1 MLFGE
6 LFEREAGRGWEG
18 GKTRIREL
26 REAGVEDP
34 WVGSA
39 NYILVKFLYIFVY
52 YSAVAAL
59 IDEYAYRILKRLKR
73 GKTRFGELSRVVR
86 NPRTLSGKL
95 KMLESMGLVVSENR
109 LYSLSERGERAED
122 LLESLEALLS
132 PRISP
137 KNFERLPCVYAG
149 FLSEYCEVLYEHFS
163 ERLVG
168 VLVFGS
174 VARGTWD
181 RNSDID
187 LLVVVDG
194 WDKPVWERTREL
206 LELRRRM
213 RETEEF
219 QRLAELNCPTTI
231 RHYPLSRSE
240 ALEPHRIYLDACIEG
255 VILYEREGFLSRV
268 LEGFRKRLSD
278 LGARRITAADG
289 RTYWLLKR
297 VRAGEVFEL

>member
-1 MLFGE
+1 M
-6 LFEREAGRGWEG
+6 
-18 GKTRIREL
+18 
-26 REAGVEDP
+26 V
-34 WVGSA
+34 V
-39 NYILVKFLYIFVY
+39 
-52 YSAVAAL
+52 L

-86 NPRTLSGKL
+86 NPRTLSRKL

-109 LYSLSERGERAED
+109 LYSLSERGERAEG

-268 LEGFRKRLSD
+268 LEGFRKRLSA
-278 LGARRITAADG
+278 LGARRITTADG